1 MRLLTKY
8 MKFNKSIAELD
19 IPLEYKKYVDNYI
32 KESIKLMHNQGY
44 IEEFI
49 YTTKSCKSG
58 LIAYADQV
66 ILKLINNNIITLG
79 YYNESGICVPIHENA
94 HLEVE
99 QPLLAVLIL
108 HDDVLLANGF
118 VNPIVYEEQEKVA

>member
-1 MRLLTKY
+1 MLSQYSWQDSPKIVQQCLLKHF
-8 MKFNKSIAELD
+8 KIDGK
-19 IPLEYKKYVDNYI
+19 
-32 KESIKLMHNQGY
+32 H
-44 IEEFI
+44 I
-49 YTTKSCKSG
+49 YPN
-58 LIAYADQV
+58 IQ
-66 ILKLINNNIITLG
+66 LINNNIITLG

>member
-1 MRLLTKY
+1 
-8 MKFNKSIAELD
+8 MKFNKSIADLD
-19 IPLEYKKYVDNYI
+19 IPLEYKKYVNNYI

-49 YTTKSCKSG
+49 YATKSSNGG
-58 LIAYADQV
+58 LTAYADQV
-66 ILKLINNNIITLG
+66 IISLMKNNIITLG

-94 HLEVE
+94 HLEIE
-99 QPLLAVLIL
+99 QPLLTVFIL

-118 VNPIVYEEQEKVA
+118 ISKWFY